1 MDIKELSM
9 ERARE
14 WLSDKYDK
22 ATREAVA
29 DMIKNDPQEVVE
41 SFHKDLEFGT
51 GGMRGIMGV
60 GTNRMNKYTIGAA
73 TQGLADYLKEQFPGR
88 RISVVIGC
96 DVRHNSDK
104 FSRLCAEI
112 LSANGIKAY
121 LFDSFRPTPEI
132 SFAIRYLGS
141 QSGII
146 ITASHNPPKYNG
158 YKAYW
163 DDGSQV
169 VPPHDKGIIDK
180 VAGVKPE
187 DIKFTPDENLI
198 EIIGEKVDKAFV
210 DAAVANGS
218 SDATGRDDFKI
229 VYTPIH
235 GTSFKAMIP
244 ALKEAG
250 FKNVITVP
258 EQMIP
263 SGDFPTVKSPNPEN
277 PEALSMAMD
286 LAYKTGAD
294 MVVGTDPDAD
304 RIGIAVRNLKG
315 ELQLLNGNET
325 NTVLIAYL
333 LERWRKAGK
342 LNGHQFI
349 GSTIVTSDIF
359 FKIADLYGVEC
370 KAGLTGFKWIADMIR
385 KAEGKQEFVGG
396 GEESFGFLVGDFVRD
411 KDSITTTVLASE
423 IASVAKA
430 KSSSFFKELLKIY
443 EKTGMYRESLVNI
456 VREGLS
462 GAQEIKAMMD
472 NLREN
477 PLKTIDGSPVVKI
490 NDYKTS
496 ISKDMTTGA
505 QTSIDIPK
513 SDVLIYYTAD
523 GTKVAARPSGTEPKI
538 KFYFSVN
545 TPFAGE
551 AEYDEKVK
559 MLDDKLARIIREMG
573 LES

>member
-333 LERWRKAGK
+333 LERWKKAGK

-430 KSSSFFKELLKIY
+430 KGSSFFKELLKIY

-545 TPFAGE
+545 TPFTGE

-559 MLDDKLARIIREMG
+559 MLDDKLARIIRKMG

>member
-88 RISVVIGC
+88 RISLVIGC

-430 KSSSFFKELLKIY
+430 KGSSFFKELLKIY

-559 MLDDKLARIIREMG
+559 MLDDKLARIISEMG

>member
-198 EIIGEKVDKAFV
+198 EIIGEKVDKAFI

-218 SDATGRDDFKI
+218 SDTTGRDDFKI

-430 KSSSFFKELLKIY
+430 KGSSFFKELLKIY

>member
-430 KSSSFFKELLKIY
+430 KGSSFFKELLKIY

-551 AEYDEKVK
+551 TEYDEKVK

>member
-210 DAAVANGS
+210 DDAVANGS

-430 KSSSFFKELLKIY
+430 KGSSFFKELLKIY

-496 ISKDMTTGA
+496 ISKDLTTGA

-545 TPFAGE
+545 TPFTGE

>member
-286 LAYKTGAD
+286 LAYKTDAD

-430 KSSSFFKELLKIY
+430 KGSSFFKELLKIY

-545 TPFAGE
+545 TPFEGE

>member
-132 SFAIRYLGS
+132 SFAICYLGS

-430 KSSSFFKELLKIY
+430 KGSSFSKELLKIY

-559 MLDDKLARIIREMG
+559 MLDDKLARIISEMG

>member
-146 ITASHNPPKYNG
+146 ITASHNPPKYTG

-430 KSSSFFKELLKIY
+430 KGSSFFKELLKIY

-559 MLDDKLARIIREMG
+559 MLDDKLARIISEMG

>member
-342 LNGHQFI
+342 LDGHQFI

-430 KSSSFFKELLKIY
+430 KGSSFFKELLKIY

>member
-9 ERARE
+9 ERAKE

-73 TQGLADYLKEQFPGR
+73 TQGLADYLKEQFPGQPV
-88 RISVVIGC
+88 SVVIGC

-180 VAGVKPE
+180 VAKVKPE

-218 SDATGRDDFKI
+218 SDTTGRDDFKI

-304 RIGIAVRNLKG
+304 RIGIAVRNLKD

-333 LERWRKAGK
+333 LERWKKAGK
-342 LNGHQFI
+342 LDGHQFI

-385 KAEGKQEFVGG
+385 KAEGRQEFVGG

-430 KSSSFFKELLKIY
+430 KGSSFFKELLKIY
-443 EKTGMYRESLVNI
+443 EKTGLYRESLVNI

-462 GAQEIKAMMD
+462 GSQEIKAMMD

-496 ISKDMTTGA
+496 VSKDMTTGGE
-505 QTSIDIPK
+505 TPIDIPK

-545 TPFAGE
+545 TPFAGQ

-559 MLDDKLARIIREMG
+559 MLDDKLARITKEMG
-573 LES
+573 LEA

>member
-218 SDATGRDDFKI
+218 SDTTGRDDFKI

-430 KSSSFFKELLKIY
+430 KGSSFFKELLKIY

>member
-132 SFAIRYLGS
+132 SFAIRYLGG

-277 PEALSMAMD
+277 PEALSMAMK

-430 KSSSFFKELLKIY
+430 KGSSFFKELLKIY

>member
-277 PEALSMAMD
+277 PETLSMAMD

-430 KSSSFFKELLKIY
+430 KGSSFFKELLKIY

>member
-430 KSSSFFKELLKIY
+430 KGSSFFKELLKIY

-545 TPFAGE
+545 TPFEGG

>member
-277 PEALSMAMD
+277 PEALSMAME

-342 LNGHQFI
+342 LDGHQFI

-430 KSSSFFKELLKIY
+430 KGSSFFKELLKIY

-545 TPFAGE
+545 TPFTGE

>member
-333 LERWRKAGK
+333 LERWKKAGK

-430 KSSSFFKELLKIY
+430 KGSSFFKELLKIY

>member
-88 RISVVIGC
+88 QISVVIGC

-430 KSSSFFKELLKIY
+430 KGSSFFKELLKIY

-559 MLDDKLARIIREMG
+559 MLDDKLARIISEMG

>member
-210 DAAVANGS
+210 DAAVTNGS

-430 KSSSFFKELLKIY
+430 KGSSFFKELLKIY

>member
-73 TQGLADYLKEQFPGR
+73 TQGLADYLNEQFPGR

-430 KSSSFFKELLKIY
+430 KGSSFFKELLKIY

>member
-286 LAYKTGAD
+286 LAYKPGAD
-294 MVVGTDPDAD
+294 RVVGTDPDAD

-430 KSSSFFKELLKIY
+430 KGSSFFKELLKIY

-559 MLDDKLARIIREMG
+559 MLDDKLARIISEMG

>member
-430 KSSSFFKELLKIY
+430 KGSSFFKELLNIY

-545 TPFAGE
+545 TPFEGE

>member
-9 ERARE
+9 QKAHG

-22 ATREAVA
+22 ATRDAVA
-29 DMIKNDPQEVVE
+29 DMIKNNPDEVVE
-41 SFHKDLEFGT
+41 SFYKDLEFGT
-51 GGMRGIMGV
+51 GGMRGIMGI

-73 TQGLADYLKEQFPGR
+73 TQGLADYLKEQFPNQEV
-88 RISVVIGC
+88 SVVIGC
-96 DVRHNSDK
+96 DVRHNSAE

-141 QSGII
+141 KSGII

-163 DDGSQV
+163 EDGSQV

-180 VAGVKPE
+180 VAKVSPDK
-187 DIKFTPDENLI
+187 IKFNPNEALI
-198 EIIGEKVDKAFV
+198 EIIGEKVDAAFV
-210 DAAVANGS
+210 EAAVKHGS
-218 SDATGRDDFKI
+218 EDTTGRDDFKL

-244 ALKEAG
+244 ALAKAG
-250 FKNVITVP
+250 FKNVLTVP

-277 PEALSMAMD
+277 PEALSMATA
-286 LAYKTGAD
+286 LANKSGAD
-294 MVVGTDPDAD
+294 MLVGTDPDAD

-315 ELQLLNGNET
+315 EMQLLNGNET
-325 NTVLIAYL
+325 NTVLIDYL
-333 LERWRKAGK
+333 LKRWKKAGK

-359 FKIADLYGVEC
+359 FKIAELYGVKC

-385 KAEGKQEFVGG
+385 RAEGKEEFVGG

-423 IASVAKA
+423 IAAVAKA
-430 KSSSFFKELLKIY
+430 NGSSFFKELLKIY
-443 EKTGMYRESLVNI
+443 QKTGLYREGLVNI

-472 NLREN
+472 SLRAN

-490 NDYKTS
+490 DDYQTS
-496 ISKDMTTGA
+496 VSKDMTTGKETA
-505 QTSIDIPK
+505 IEIPK

-551 AEYDEKVK
+551 KEYDSTVK
-559 MLDDKLARIIREMG
+559 MLDEKLSRIAKDMN
-573 LES
+573 L